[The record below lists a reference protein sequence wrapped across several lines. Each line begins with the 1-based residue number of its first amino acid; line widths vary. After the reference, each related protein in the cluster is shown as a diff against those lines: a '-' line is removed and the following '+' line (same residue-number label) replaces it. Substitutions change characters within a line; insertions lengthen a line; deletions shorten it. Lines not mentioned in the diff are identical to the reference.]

1 MKVKYFLC
9 FIFWITTLS
18 AQDKLVL
25 FFDFNQDI
33 INEKSQ
39 EEFCNW
45 LSFSKSKE
53 IIKIQGFCDT
63 VDSNTYNKELSLR
76 RASNVLALLK
86 YSKVA
91 VSEKV
96 EVYGFGEDFQQQ
108 KNQSENRKVVMYYQN
123 KKDFFLE
130 KANIVERPA
139 IESEI
144 SVSEISNNTALEE
157 KVSKA
162 EVGDLIKLE
171 NLNFYFNSEKIMRE
185 SEPILSNLLQIL
197 KMNPQLK
204 INIYGH
210 ICCNNDPNDVKLS
223 YRRAKA
229 IFDFLIRN
237 GIATARLGYKGFG
250 SSRPIYRLPE
260 KNETERIA
268 NRRVEIQVIKK

>member
-1 MKVKYFLC
+1 MKIIFFGVLFL
-9 FIFWITTLS
+9 FTGIIV

-25 FFDFNQDI
+25 FFDFNQDF

-45 LSFSKSKE
+45 LAFSKSKE
-53 IIKIQGFCDT
+53 IVKIQGFCDA

-76 RASNVLALLK
+76 RANNVLALLK
-86 YSKVA
+86 YCKVA
-91 VSEKV
+91 VTEKV

-108 KNQSENRKVVMYYQN
+108 KKQSENRKVLMYYQD
-123 KKDFFLE
+123 KKDVFLE
-130 KANIVERPA
+130 KHNIVERPA

-157 KVSKA
+157 KVNKA
-162 EVGDLIKLE
+162 KVGDLIKLE

-185 SEPILSNLLQIL
+185 SETILSNLLQIL

-204 INIYGH
+204 INIYGY

-237 GIATARLGYKGFG
+237 GIALTRLGYKGFG

-260 KNETERIA
+260 KNEAERIA
-268 NRRVEIQVIKK
+268 NRRVEIQVVKK

>member
-1 MKVKYFLC
+1 MKVSFYLF
-9 FIFWITTLS
+9 FILWITTVS

-45 LSFSKSKE
+45 LAYSKGKE
-53 IIKIQGFCDT
+53 IVKLQGFCDT

-76 RASNVLALLK
+76 RATNVLALLK
-86 YSKVA
+86 YNKIA
-91 VSEKV
+91 VNEKV
-96 EVYGFGEDFQQQ
+96 VVNGFGEDFQQQ
-108 KNQSENRKVVMYYQN
+108 KNQSENRKVVMYYQL
-123 KKDFFLE
+123 KKDDFLE
-130 KANIVERPA
+130 KENIVERTTLETEIVA
-139 IESEI
+139 IK
-144 SVSEISNNTALEE
+144 ISNNTALEE
-157 KVSKA
+157 KVNKA
-162 EVGDLIKLE
+162 KVGDLIKLE

-204 INIYGH
+204 INIYGY

-237 GIATARLGYKGFG
+237 GITSTRLGYKGFG

-260 KNETERIA
+260 KNEAERIA
-268 NRRVEIQVIKK
+268 NRRVEIQVVKK